1 MKRLLM
7 ACVLTAAPLVAQPT
21 PALAQPADTLIILRA
36 IDADNYDPVKSTA
49 RSAGEVDEMLT
60 DTLTSVDWDMKTI
73 KPGLAKSW
81 TVSPDGKLY
90 TFHLRDDVT
99 FCDGRK
105 MTADDVV
112 YSLNRLAD
120 PATHSPVR
128 WRAGQVKEIRATDA
142 TTVEY
147 ELNQPSS
154 ELLFQLSLFFAGIV
168 DKHSVETLG
177 ANFGVQGFNGTGP
190 FCWSSWTPRSDMVLT
205 KHEGYN
211 WGPPIFKNPSP
222 QVDKVIWRVI
232 PDDNTRLAALQSGQG
247 DLTQYIPYFALDGL
261 KKMPNVHLSNQP
273 NYFWDYF
280 IGFKINKPVV
290 DVPEIRRAMV
300 MAVNRPAIA
309 KAVFFGAADA
319 ADSFVNPATLDYD
332 PKSKALL
339 PAFDPAAARKLLDD
353 AGWKIGSG
361 NVREKDGVRASFTL
375 YGLTDPATI
384 RATEA
389 IQADLRRVGIEMKV
403 QLWDA
408 TIGWGK
414 LATQDFD
421 AFMMSYPYVS
431 AGDALNLYFNSANT
445 PTPNRMNWK
454 DADTD
459 KWLLESRTAVDPDVR
474 KVALANVQEQLTEA
488 SVWIP
493 LVREQLWLASSKRT
507 IGARAHGLYGIGI
520 YKGLDISL
528 AK

>member
-1 MKRLLM
+1 M
-7 ACVLTAAPLVAQPT
+7 AFVLTAAPLLAQPRL
-21 PALAQPADTLIILRA
+21 ALAQPADTLIILRT
-36 IDADNYDPVKSTA
+36 IDADNYDPVRSTA

-90 TFHLRDDVT
+90 TFKLRDDVT

-128 WRAGQVKEIRATDA
+128 WRAGQMKEIRAVDP

-222 QVDKVIWRVI
+222 QVDKIIWRVI

-261 KKMPNVHLSNQP
+261 KKMPGLHVQP
-273 NYFWDYF
+273 AQLLL
-280 IGFKINKPVV
+280 G
-290 DVPEIRRAMV
+290 
-300 MAVNRPAIA
+300 
-309 KAVFFGAADA
+309 
-319 ADSFVNPATLDYD
+319 
-332 PKSKALL
+332 LL
-339 PAFDPAAARKLLDD
+339 PRLQGQQAGGQRAGSAARH
-353 AGWKIGSG
+353 G
-361 NVREKDGVRASFTL
+361 DGDQPPRHRQGGV
-375 YGLTDPATI
+375 
-384 RATEA
+384 
-389 IQADLRRVGIEMKV
+389 LRRRRCRR
-403 QLWDA
+403 QLPQPGNTGLRSEIQGTA
-408 TIGWGK
+408 AEVRPGG
-414 LATQDFD
+414 
-421 AFMMSYPYVS
+421 S
-431 AGDALNLYFNSANT
+431 AQA
-445 PTPNRMNWK
+445 
-454 DADTD
+454 
-459 KWLLESRTAVDPDVR
+459 
-474 KVALANVQEQLTEA
+474 
-488 SVWIP
+488 
-493 LVREQLWLASSKRT
+493 
-507 IGARAHGLYGIGI
+507 AR
-520 YKGLDISL
+520 
-528 AK
+528 